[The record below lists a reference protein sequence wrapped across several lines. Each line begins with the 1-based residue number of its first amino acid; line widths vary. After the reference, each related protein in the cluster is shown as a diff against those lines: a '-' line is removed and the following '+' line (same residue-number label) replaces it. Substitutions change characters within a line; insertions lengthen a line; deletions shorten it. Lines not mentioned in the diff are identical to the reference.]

1 MMEQTNAAFAEVMKC
16 RTRAYALR
24 IIRLHSALPRNS
36 VGRVL
41 ADQILRSGTS
51 VGAQFREC
59 IRSRSR
65 AEFISKTE
73 STLQELEE
81 TRYWIE
87 LIVDAKL
94 QTSNRL
100 ASLPKEADELLAILT
115 ATVKTAKINR
125 RSKDS

>member
-1 MMEQTNAAFAEVMKC
+1 MSEEVATTFAETMKV
-16 RTRAYALR
+16 RTRSFALR
-24 IIRLHSALPRNS
+24 IIRLHGALPRNP

-51 VGAQFREC
+51 VGAQYRESL
-59 IRSRSR
+59 RARSR

-73 STLQELEE
+73 SALQELEE

-94 QTSNRL
+94 QTPGRL
-100 ASLPKEADELLAILT
+100 SSLLKESDELLAILT
-115 ATVKTAKINR
+115 ATVKTAKAHR
-125 RSKDS
+125 RPRET

>member
-1 MMEQTNAAFAEVMKC
+1 MMERSNAAFADAMKI
-16 RTRAYALR
+16 RPRAYALR
-24 IIRLHSALPRNS
+24 FIRLHSALPRNS

-51 VGAQFREC
+51 VGAQFRES

-73 STLQELEE
+73 SALQELEE

-100 ASLPKEADELLAILT
+100 ASLLKESDELLAILT

-125 RSKDS
+125 RSRES